1 MFTHN
6 PNLEFLVDIAHIYSY
21 EHLKEMVSIKI
32 PKILHIADKHF
43 DIIHEH
49 LPLGRGEI
57 DFMYIFDKILCN
69 YEGRIIFEVGLQ
81 NEDIIK
87 SKEIIESLVTSHN
100 KHSTKDVGS
109 LFL

>member
-21 EHLKEMVSIKI
+21 EHL
-32 PKILHIADKHF
+32 
-43 DIIHEH
+43 
-49 LPLGRGEI
+49 PLGRGEI
-57 DFMYIFDKILCN
+57 DFMYIFDEILCN